1 MTSSHTDCHFCLQ
14 SLRGRK
20 YALRG
25 ENAYCVPCYDSL
37 YANPCEGCKQP
48 IECSS
53 KDLAYKGRHWH
64 EGCFRC
70 AKCRRSLV
78 EKPFA
83 AKDEVLLCTE
93 CYSDDYSSKCFHCQ
107 KTIMPGSRKMEF
119 KGSSWHESCFVCQHC
134 QQPLGT
140 QPLITKDNENYCVP
154 CFEKQFA
161 HHCYACK
168 KVITSGGVT
177 YDDQPWHKECF
188 VCAVCKTQL
197 SSQRFISQDEYPYC
211 VDCFSKFYAKK
222 CAACKKSITALG
234 GAKYISFEERQW
246 HGECFNCARCS
257 TSLVD
262 QEFLTQQDDILCH
275 KCGSA
280 S

>member
-20 YALRG
+20 YALRE

-37 YANPCEGCKQP
+37 YANPCEECKQP
-48 IECSS
+48 IECNS

-70 AKCRRSLV
+70 AKCSRSLV

-93 CYSDDYSSKCFHCQ
+93 CYSDEYSSKCFHCQ

-119 KGSSWHESCFVCQHC
+119 KGSSWHESCFVCQYC
-134 QQPLGT
+134 RQPLGT
-140 QPLITKDNENYCVP
+140 KPLITKDNENYCVP

-197 SSQRFISQDEYPYC
+197 SSQRFISKDEYPYC
-211 VDCFSKFYAKK
+211 VDCFSKFCAKK
-222 CAACKKSITALG
+222 CAACKKPITGESHLLEG
-234 GAKYISFEERQW
+234 SREKLIISLLSEKTF
-246 HGECFNCARCS
+246 
-257 TSLVD
+257 TLKKKT
-262 QEFLTQQDDILCH
+262 LKILPW
-275 KCGSA
+275 
-280 S
+280 

>member
-20 YALRG
+20 YALRE

-37 YANPCEGCKQP
+37 YANPCEECKQP
-48 IECSS
+48 IECNS

-70 AKCRRSLV
+70 AKCSRSLV

-93 CYSDDYSSKCFHCQ
+93 CYSDEYSSKCFHCQ

-119 KGSSWHESCFVCQHC
+119 KGSSWHESCFVCQYC

-140 QPLITKDNENYCVP
+140 KPLITKDNENYCVP

-168 KVITSGGVT
+168 KVITSGGVA
-177 YDDQPWHKECF
+177 YHDQPWHKECF

-197 SSQRFISQDEYPYC
+197 SRQRFISKDEYPYC
-211 VDCFSKFYAKK
+211 VDCFSKFHAKK
-222 CAACKKSITALG
+222 CAACKKPIT
-234 GAKYISFEERQW
+234 GACCI
-246 HGECFNCARCS
+246 
-257 TSLVD
+257 
-262 QEFLTQQDDILCH
+262 CH
-275 KCGSA
+275 WTRNQ
-280 S
+280 